1 MRYWILLLGS
11 ACGTMN
17 SARPLDQGQHA
28 VGLTVG
34 GPMIEFP
41 RKSKSYIPLPN
52 AVLEGRSGMAPI
64 KGKNW
69 DINYGINLTAIPF
82 DQIGLHTGAS
92 FQLMKQNGNI
102 PAVSVGNRLFLYS
115 NHLSSTTIDDGKA
128 FWACNEIVTT
138 ASWKV
143 GHQMVYTG
151 VSQYFDLSQPSATIT
166 PFLGAE
172 FFNTGVKNGF
182 VLQFEVRNYALGRNP
197 TFDFLEWNTP
207 FGSGAFG
214 GNLGLTY
221 RFGGAK

>member
-1 MRYWILLLGS
+1 M
-11 ACGTMN
+11 AFPATMIGFCFKN
-17 SARPLDQGQHA
+17 RAKYPGFRKTKPR
-28 VGLTVG
+28 GLTAG
-34 GPMIEFP
+34 M
-41 RKSKSYIPLPN
+41 PLCPWT
-52 AVLEGRSGMAPI
+52 I
-64 KGKNW
+64 W
-69 DINYGINLTAIPF
+69 
-82 DQIGLHTGAS
+82 
-92 FQLMKQNGNI
+92 
-102 PAVSVGNRLFLYS
+102 
-115 NHLSSTTIDDGKA
+115 STTIDDGKA

-143 GHQMVYTG
+143 GRQMVYTG

-214 GNLGLTY
+214 GNL
-221 RFGGAK
+221 R